1 VIHLTVETAIR
12 GEHTYAMTA
21 LRHLSLPGHGAIELV
36 TGMVMLLAPA
46 FLGFSAAGL
55 IVSIVLGASLMG
67 MALTLTA
74 RDGSVVGWHRDFDM
88 VFVVVAAVAALWL
101 ALAGQSRPALF
112 IAVLV
117 VIQSTL
123 NLATRYVAAG

>member
-1 VIHLTVETAIR
+1 MIHVTVETAIR
-12 GEHTYAMTA
+12 GEHTYVMTA
-21 LRHLSLPGHGAIELV
+21 PRHLSLPDHGAIELV

-55 IVSIVLGASLMG
+55 IVSIALGAGLMG

-74 RDGSVVGWHRDFDM
+74 RDGSVVGRHRDFDM
-88 VFVVVAAVAALWL
+88 VFVVLAAVAALWL